1 MFLYYQNECL
11 GKIEGVAVEGP
22 WAYGKIIPNDKMENF
37 KDFFRAV
44 IDEDDPFAIEKF
56 DDNLLD
62 DDNWFI
68 VDDEQKRVGIS
79 LPGIYEEDNEINWRW
94 R

>member
-1 MFLYYQNECL
+1 M
-11 GKIEGVAVEGP
+11 
-22 WAYGKIIPNDKMENF
+22 KMTPF
-37 KDFFRAV
+37 
-44 IDEDDPFAIEKF
+44 FAIEKF

-68 VDDEQKRVGIS
+68 VDDEHKKVGIS

>member
-22 WAYGKIIPNDKMENF
+22 WAYGKITPNDKMENF

-44 IDEDDPFAIEKF
+44 VDEDDPFAIEKF

-68 VDDEQKRVGIS
+68 VDDEHKKVGIS

>member
-22 WAYGKIIPNDKMENF
+22 WAYGKIIPNEKMENF

-44 IDEDDPFAIEKF
+44 VDEDNPSAIEKF
-56 DDNLLD
+56 DDDLLD

-68 VDDEQKRVGIS
+68 VDDEYKKVGIS